1 VEEPFVV
8 RRRSRRWPWFPVAWG
23 SLIGLAM
30 IIAAAVVI
38 ADVAGRVVLVI
49 SGAVLLTSS
58 AELAARLRAGDVVFE
73 ITDDGIWVASIGLF
87 PWGDVRAIHIQTSG
101 GLHLG
106 LDVSRESSAWRELP
120 RWRRA
125 FARLQT
131 LARSPAFS
139 WQLGRLDQRLEAIL
153 AAIQAAPAAGRVS
166 VRVPTKLLAT

>member
-1 VEEPFVV
+1 MEPFVV
-8 RRRSRRWPWFPVAWG
+8 RRGPRRWPWLPVAWC

-38 ADVAGRVVLVI
+38 PDVASQVVLLVG
-49 SGAVLLTSS
+49 GAVMLTSS
-58 AELAARLRAGDVVFE
+58 AELAARLRASDVVFE
-73 ITDDGIWVASIGLF
+73 ITDDAMWVGSIGLF
-87 PWGDVRAIHIQTSG
+87 PWADVRAIHIQSSG

-106 LDVSRESSAWRELP
+106 LDVSRESRAWRDLP

-125 FARLQT
+125 FARLQQ

-139 WQLGRLDQRLEAIL
+139 WQLRRLDQPLEAIL
-153 AAIQAAPAAGRVS
+153 AAIQAAPAAGRVT